1 MTGGK
6 DHVLPAACMAFE
18 IGPHLPE
25 ISQGIDE
32 AVFAEFRPYTL
43 AVFEISLAWIGTAD
57 GVAASEY

>member
-1 MTGGK
+1 M
-6 DHVLPAACMAFE
+6 LPAACMAFE